1 MGILKTKVLGIFFC
15 KSIPLKKITIGI
27 ILVAVIFAIQKPDA
41 HFNKQLFL
49 RYLLIILTF
58 FLLNSLQA
66 QTASDSLNVPSQE
79 SNLNKPQIKKH
90 SPKKATLLSLVIPG
104 AGQIYN
110 KKNWWWKVPIIYGAE
125 AGLIYGGVFSLN
137 EFNGFR
143 DAYIQRQAL
152 GYNIDKNYNR
162 YQSETLLSIRD
173 SYRQDRDMF
182 FVYAVV
188 VYAIQ
193 VLDAAVEAH
202 FVDFNMNEN
211 VSLKLQPQ
219 FFWVGNNITSGLQ
232 VTLKF

>member
-1 MGILKTKVLGIFFC
+1 M
-15 KSIPLKKITIGI
+15 
-27 ILVAVIFAIQKPDA
+27 
-41 HFNKQLFL
+41 
-49 RYLLIILTF
+49 RYLFIILTF
-58 FLLNSLQA
+58 FISTSSQA
-66 QTASDSLNVPSQE
+66 QTVKDSLNVPSQE
-79 SNLNKPQIKKH
+79 SNQNKPQIKKH
-90 SPKKATLLSLVIPG
+90 SPKKATLLSLLIPG

-125 AGLIYGGVFSLN
+125 GGLIYGGFFSLN

-143 DAYIQRQAL
+143 DAYIQRKSL
-152 GYNIDKNYNR
+152 GYNTDKYYNK
-162 YQSETLLSIRD
+162 YQPETLLAIRD

-219 FFWVGNNITSGLQ
+219 FFWVGNNYSSGLQ